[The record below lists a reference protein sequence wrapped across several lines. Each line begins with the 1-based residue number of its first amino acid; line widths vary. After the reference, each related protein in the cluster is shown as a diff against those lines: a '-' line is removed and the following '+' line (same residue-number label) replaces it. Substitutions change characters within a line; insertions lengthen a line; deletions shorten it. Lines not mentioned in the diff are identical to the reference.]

1 MNKKRDSLE
10 RAALDLVQRG
20 GFKGLSFRTLADE
33 VGIKSSSV
41 HYHFP
46 EKTDLAKTLIER
58 YSEEFFRLLN
68 DISSQRWSLRKKLK
82 AFISI
87 FEDVAKN
94 DKFCLCGMMAAEVEQ
109 LDPENQILLNDYFN
123 NIELW
128 LCKLFDQYEDDLET
142 SISHR
147 ALARSL
153 LSGVEGALL
162 LDRVA
167 GNTKNLKAQRDLFM
181 SIAQ

>member
-1 MNKKRDSLE
+1 MNKNRDRLE

-20 GFKGLSFRTLADE
+20 GFKVLSFRTLADE

-58 YSEEFFRLLN
+58 YSDEFFRLLD
-68 DISSQRWSLRKKLK
+68 DIGSQRWSLPKKLR

-87 FEDVAKN
+87 FEDVANN

-109 LDPENQILLNDYFN
+109 LTPENKMLLNDYFN

-128 LCKLFDQYEDDLET
+128 LCKLFDQYEEDLET
-142 SISHR
+142 TISHR
-147 ALARSL
+147 VLARSL

-167 GNTKNLKAQRDLFM
+167 GNTKYLKAQRDLLM
-181 SIAQ
+181 SITR